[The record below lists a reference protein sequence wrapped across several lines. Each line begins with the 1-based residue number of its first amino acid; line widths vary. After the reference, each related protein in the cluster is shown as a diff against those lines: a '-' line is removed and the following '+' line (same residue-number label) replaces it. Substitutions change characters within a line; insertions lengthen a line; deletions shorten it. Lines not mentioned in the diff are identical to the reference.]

1 MTPILYWPDADP
13 DALID
18 ATSDP
23 LFDVNS
29 EQLLA
34 TGDYTAART
43 FDSYGRGALVDCI
56 KCEVTEERNGSYEL
70 TMEYP
75 ISGAHFDDM
84 ELRCIIMAQP
94 NFNDDPQAFRIYS
107 ITAPI
112 DGKVTVLAR
121 HLSYD
126 LSGIPVTPFTA
137 TSCAAA
143 CSGLI
148 SNALVA
154 SPFTI
159 GTTLGTIADFKVDV
173 PSSVRSW
180 FGGKEGS
187 LIDVY
192 GGEWA
197 YDNYTCTLKNARGAD
212 RGVVIRYGK
221 NLIDF
226 EQEKNCE
233 EVYTGVLAYWA
244 DDEGHQVRTNVINVA
259 GLYDYRR
266 ILVLDMSQD
275 FEEQPTKAQLTTRA
289 NTYIT
294 ANNIGVPKVNITLD
308 WVQTS
313 ELSDRVDLCD
323 TVLVEFER
331 IGVSAK
337 AKCISTTWDVLKD
350 RYSKIEFGEP
360 KTNITDTIAG
370 MQDAEKKQETSVS
383 NAMLRAINNATALI
397 TGNSGG
403 YVVMHDGDGDGYPD
417 ELLIMDT
424 PDIST
429 ATKVWRWNQNGLG
442 YSSSGVDGPYGLA
455 ITANGAIVA
464 DFITTG
470 SMSADRITAGTM
482 LADRI
487 RGGILEL
494 GGSGNGN
501 GTVKIYDSSG
511 ALAISMNNNGIS
523 VSRTATFYASNY
535 AASDVTAVQ
544 NILLGNTTP
553 TAAQINK
560 YDIDGNGVIT
570 AADLTKVQK
579 LANGDV
585 SSYTLSVSVDIGDPS
600 TATVLKTA
608 GVSIRSNGLYA
619 ETAGIK
625 NLYTDVVKPYSAN
638 AGTGIQ
644 VQATLSVTGNFTT
657 SGATSTLGGS
667 VYAKGVYSSTT
678 SAGSVVRVVDSGGLL
693 ARYVSSSKRYKHDIT
708 SELDED
714 PRKLYELEV
723 RQFKYNDDYLNPED
737 QRAGKNVLGFISEEV
752 AEVMPGA
759 VDYDEEGRPEMWNVH
774 IIVPAMLKLIQEQKY
789 EIDELKAR
797 IERIEARFV
806 DDGR

>member
-18 ATSDP
+18 VNSVP
-23 LFDVNS
+23 LFDVND

-56 KCEVTEERNGSYEL
+56 SCEVTEERNGAYEL

-331 IGVSAK
+331 LGVSAK

-350 RYSKIEFGEP
+350 RYSRIEFGEP

-370 MQDAEKKQETSVS
+370 MQDEEKKQETSVS
-383 NAMLRAINNATALI
+383 NAMLRAIGAATAAI

-403 YVVMHDGDGDGYPD
+403 HVVLHDGNGDGEPD
-417 ELLIMDT
+417 ELLVMNAA
-424 PDIST
+424 DISST
-429 ATKVWRWNQNGLG
+429 TKLWRLNLGGFG
-442 YSSSGVDGPYGLA
+442 YSSSGYNGTYGTA
-455 ITANGAIVA
+455 ITMDGEIVADYITTGTLDASQANITNINASNINTGTLTAIAINNGNGSFQVDASGNMTASSAAITGGYITLDTQNMSQGLTLQNTAGTTKTQFSASKMTRTSNGTTVLTSTGGSLSCNGAI
-464 DFITTG
+464 
-470 SMSADRITAGTM
+470 
-482 LADRI
+482 
-487 RGGILEL
+487 
-494 GGSGNGN
+494 
-501 GTVKIYDSSG
+501 
-511 ALAISMNNNGIS
+511 
-523 VSRTATFYASNY
+523 TFS
-535 AASDVTAVQ
+535 
-544 NILLGNTTP
+544 
-553 TAAQINK
+553 
-560 YDIDGNGVIT
+560 
-570 AADLTKVQK
+570 
-579 LANGDV
+579 
-585 SSYTLSVSVDIGDPS
+585 
-600 TATVLKTA
+600 
-608 GVSIRSNGLYA
+608 
-619 ETAGIK
+619 
-625 NLYTDVVKPYSAN
+625 
-638 AGTGIQ
+638 
-644 VQATLSVTGNFTT
+644 
-657 SGATSTLGGS
+657 
-667 VYAKGVYSSTT
+667 GVYSNTISSAANMFINNGGSLWRST
-678 SAGSVVRVVDSGGLL
+678 A
-693 ARYVSSSKRYKHDIT
+693 SSKRYKENIT
-708 SELDED
+708 EDLGELDPE
-714 PRKLYELEV
+714 KLYDLPVV
-723 RQFKYNDDYLNPED
+723 RFRFKEDYIDKDDE
-737 QRAGKNVLGFISEEV
+737 RAGKDVIGFI
-752 AEVMPGA
+752 AEDVDELYPIA
-759 VDYDEEGRPEMWNVH
+759 VRHEDGKAEMWESNY
-774 IIVPAMLKLIQEQKY
+774 IIPAMMKLIQNQKK
-789 EIDELKAR
+789 EIDELRAR
-797 IERIEARFV
+797 LDRLEARFS

>member
-18 ATSDP
+18 VNSDP

-370 MQDAEKKQETSVS
+370 MQDAEKKQETSVTPS
-383 NAMLRAINNATALI
+383 MQRAINAATALI

-417 ELLIMDT
+417 ELLVMNT

-442 YSSSGVDGPYGLA
+442 YSASGYSGTFGLA
-455 ITANGAIVA
+455 MTANGEIVA
-464 DFITTG
+464 DYITTG
-470 SMSADRITAGTM
+470 TLSADRINGGTITGVAINNGSGTFSVDANGNLTTSSAAITGGYITLDTQNMSQGLTLQNTAGTTKTQFSASTM
-482 LADRI
+482 TRTSNGTTVLTST
-487 RGGILEL
+487 
-494 GGSGNGN
+494 GGSLSCNG
-501 GTVKIYDSSG
+501 
-511 ALAISMNNNGIS
+511 AI
-523 VSRTATFYASNY
+523 TFS
-535 AASDVTAVQ
+535 
-544 NILLGNTTP
+544 
-553 TAAQINK
+553 
-560 YDIDGNGVIT
+560 
-570 AADLTKVQK
+570 
-579 LANGDV
+579 
-585 SSYTLSVSVDIGDPS
+585 
-600 TATVLKTA
+600 
-608 GVSIRSNGLYA
+608 
-619 ETAGIK
+619 
-625 NLYTDVVKPYSAN
+625 
-638 AGTGIQ
+638 
-644 VQATLSVTGNFTT
+644 
-657 SGATSTLGGS
+657 
-667 VYAKGVYSSTT
+667 GVYSNTISSAANMFINNGGSLWRST
-678 SAGSVVRVVDSGGLL
+678 A
-693 ARYVSSSKRYKHDIT
+693 SSKRYKENIT
-708 SELDED
+708 EDLGELDPE
-714 PRKLYELEV
+714 KLYDLPVV
-723 RQFKYNDDYLNPED
+723 RFRFKDDYIAKED
-737 QRAGKNVLGFISEEV
+737 ERAGKDVIGFI
-752 AEVMPGA
+752 AEDVDELYPIA
-759 VDYDEEGRPEMWNVH
+759 VRHEDGKAEMWESNY
-774 IIVPAMLKLIQEQKY
+774 IIPAMMKLIQNQKK
-789 EIDELKAR
+789 EIDELRAR
-797 IERIEARFV
+797 LDRLESRFA

>member
-18 ATSDP
+18 VNSVP
-23 LFDVNS
+23 LFDVND

-56 KCEVTEERNGSYEL
+56 SCEVTEERNGSYEL

-137 TSCAAA
+137 TSCSAA
-143 CSGLI
+143 CSGLM
-148 SNALVA
+148 SNALVT

-197 YDNYTCTLKNARGAD
+197 YDNYTCTLKSARGTD

-259 GLYDYRR
+259 GVYDYRR
-266 ILVLDMSQD
+266 ILVLDMSMD
-275 FEEQPTKAQLTTRA
+275 FETKPTKAQLKA
-289 NTYIT
+289 KAETYIT

-313 ELSDRVDLCD
+313 ELADRVDLCD

-331 IGVSAK
+331 LGVSAK

-370 MQDAEKKQETSVS
+370 MQDEEKKQETSVS
-383 NAMLRAINNATALI
+383 NAMLRAIANATALI

-417 ELLIMDT
+417 ELLVMDT

-429 ATKVWRWNQNGLG
+429 ATKVWRWNKNGLG
-442 YSSSGVDGPYGLA
+442 YSASGYSGTFGLA
-455 ITANGAIVA
+455 MTANGEIVA
-464 DFITTG
+464 DYITTG
-470 SMSADRITAGTM
+470 TLSADRI
-482 LADRI
+482 
-487 RGGILEL
+487 L
-494 GGSGNGN
+494 GGTLSLGGLNNGN
-501 GTVKIYDSSG
+501 GIAKIYDNSG
-511 ALAISMNNNGIS
+511 NLAVTLNRVGI
-523 VSRTATFYASNY
+523 VIDRNYTFYASDY
-535 AASDVTAVQ
+535 SASDVTAVQ
-544 NILLGNTTP
+544 NILLGTVTP

-560 YDIDGNGVIT
+560 YD
-570 AADLTKVQK
+570 L
-579 LANGDV
+579 NGDGLITSLDLLRV
-585 SSYTLSVSVDIGDPS
+585 NKLVNGQESSYTINAGLVVGSTN
-600 TATVLKTA
+600 TATIIETA
-608 GVSIRSNGLYA
+608 GVHIRPGGLFADNAGFAVLAVDLMQPLSPTSTNGIHVNGKFDIGGQLFVQNA
-619 ETAGIK
+619 ELSPRIALWQTG
-625 NLYTDVVKPYSAN
+625 NLYLTGYTTTGSRDINFFIPSSRVIKATSASMSSLKITVRQAGGYPFARSGASGGTYTQLGSSSVQVWNGGASYRTNEVEHIYVTPREDGVNVAVRFTYAPVTTNGGSTAMANN
-638 AGTGIQ
+638 APLGIN
-644 VQATLSVTGNFTT
+644 VDAVITLS
-657 SGATSTLGGS
+657 S
-667 VYAKGVYSSTT
+667 
-678 SAGSVVRVVDSGGLL
+678 
-693 ARYVSSSKRYKHDIT
+693 
-708 SELDED
+708 
-714 PRKLYELEV
+714 
-723 RQFKYNDDYLNPED
+723 
-737 QRAGKNVLGFISEEV
+737 
-752 AEVMPGA
+752 
-759 VDYDEEGRPEMWNVH
+759 
-774 IIVPAMLKLIQEQKY
+774 
-789 EIDELKAR
+789 
-797 IERIEARFV
+797 
-806 DDGR
+806 